1 VRAVLDPNVIISGVL
16 SPAGGPAQ
24 VLRALEAGEFELVVC
39 QALIDELARAFAY
52 PKLRQHIP
60 QADAEALTRWIE
72 RSATK
77 ASNPTLPPPAHAA
90 DPDDDYLIAL
100 AAAQRAILVS
110 GDKHLLDLA
119 SEIPVLSPRQF
130 LEFLATPCATDTPPT

>member
-1 VRAVLDPNVIISGVL
+1 MRAVLDPNVIISGVL

-39 QALIDELARAFAY
+39 QALIDELARALSY
-52 PKLRQHIP
+52 PKLRRHVP
-60 QADAEALTRWIE
+60 QTDAEALTRWID

-77 ASNPTLPPPAHAA
+77 ASDPTLPPPAHAA

-130 LEFLATPCATDTPPT
+130 LELLATARVTDTPPS